1 MHLLQ
6 FGLIAVCESLLQG
19 IWSVGSALQAATPIS
34 WHWRSSMDNHWPHVN
49 LELLRCSGFKLLSPV
64 SCRLHYSSN
73 AKHVMT
79 CYFDPWDL
87 KPSSFHVRRKVYA
100 NNYLYNHHSF
110 KGQQENDPSWSRIK
124 VECLVSIK
132 LWHHIVINSQWR
144 SSASKLLTVHNHL
157 THQLNSLL
165 LQCLHPWGFFFLSW
179 WLLPH
184 HLLRHMW
191 VQFSRTVMTH
201 PGYHRSNRCSTG
213 GETVFS

>member
-110 KGQQENDPSWSRIK
+110 KGQQENDPSWSRMNVWLASNCDIT
-124 VECLVSIK
+124 LLSI
-132 LWHHIVINSQWR
+132 LSGEAVPPNCWQSTIIWHTN
-144 SSASKLLTVHNHL
+144 
-157 THQLNSLL
+157 
-165 LQCLHPWGFFFLSW
+165 
-179 WLLPH
+179 
-184 HLLRHMW
+184 
-191 VQFSRTVMTH
+191 
-201 PGYHRSNRCSTG
+201 
-213 GETVFS
+213 